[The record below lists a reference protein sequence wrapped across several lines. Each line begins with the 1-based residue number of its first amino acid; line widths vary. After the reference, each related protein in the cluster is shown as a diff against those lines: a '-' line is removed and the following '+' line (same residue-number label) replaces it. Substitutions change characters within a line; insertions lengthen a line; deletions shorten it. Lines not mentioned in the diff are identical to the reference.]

1 MRLTKRD
8 SAGILRQ
15 SNTCGLAVIVT
26 NRGRC
31 GVQHREHW
39 RLDMSFLGTRI
50 MAAGLVDDGIAVEA
64 METQLAELRAL
75 VASNKPVCPIC
86 RTEMRQQNY
95 QGYYE
100 SFGYWGC
107 DCVEFPSAN
116 TWSGAY
122 A

>member
-1 MRLTKRD
+1 
-8 SAGILRQ
+8 
-15 SNTCGLAVIVT
+15 
-26 NRGRC
+26 
-31 GVQHREHW
+31 
-39 RLDMSFLGTRI
+39 MSELGTRI
-50 MAAGLVDDGIAVEA
+50 ICAGLVDDGITVEDL
-64 METQLAELRAL
+64 EREVVSLRAL

-122 A
+122 TQAAEHTSAIGGNHE

>member
-1 MRLTKRD
+1 
-8 SAGILRQ
+8 
-15 SNTCGLAVIVT
+15 
-26 NRGRC
+26 
-31 GVQHREHW
+31 
-39 RLDMSFLGTRI
+39 MSFLGTRI